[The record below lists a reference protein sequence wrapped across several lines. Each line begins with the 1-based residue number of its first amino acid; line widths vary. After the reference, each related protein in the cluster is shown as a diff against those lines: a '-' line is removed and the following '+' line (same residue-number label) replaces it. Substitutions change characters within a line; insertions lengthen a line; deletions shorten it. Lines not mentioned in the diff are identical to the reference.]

1 MTSKTKLDII
11 AEIKNSDTLEIFLKK
26 YPSNRDDGFIRNS
39 MYELIIELSLLFGT
53 TDINMEDY
61 TLITGKVN
69 TLQKFSNKN
78 FRNYFNESA
87 ISGSS
92 EGVADC
98 KYILK
103 KTNKLILMSV
113 KYYDN
118 EEKSI
123 NKYDISPMFHT
134 YNTNSLDLECEYVV
148 ICKNHKELKKKIKR
162 AQHENKKKA
171 KDIKKIYG
179 QKHVSK
185 WYRKLKVIFENNT
198 IEQLIDILNIGKE
211 TLELRPH
218 QWIIREQV
226 IEMFNNGIKEIL
238 INGIPRCGKTYIIGG
253 IIDLIKSFVK
263 HKNPN
268 KILLIGP
275 RPTACKKGYLEM
287 FNKFKEFNKY
297 KIIYLKDDEDYIKFR
312 KDSEQKDKPITFK
325 NNSITILSRQ
335 LILDRKKKIS
345 LDGLDLVVFD
355 ESHLMCTPDAKKF
368 VDELKQN
375 DIKLI
380 HLTGTSQKV
389 EYYYQLSA
397 EKILRFGLLDVIKYQ
412 DGEIYNYCETLM
424 KQYMNKYHMT
434 ENNVKTIYKKFPKMR
449 MYHGKLNFDDYNNYL
464 DDDNHFSWKKLFALN
479 QKGKFLHKKSIVSI
493 MSKIFINNDT
503 SYVTEIFEDCEN
515 LDNPNI
521 ILGFLPYG
529 QGLGGIDNLQNNL
542 KNLLEE
548 SQIFQ
553 EDYECMSFCSKNTNA
568 NTDVLQQIEDKRRSM
583 DNHKTLVVLLGSM
596 LELGCSIPQA
606 NLVITMHDFQGADKY
621 KQQIFRALTENKN
634 KIMGAILDFNP
645 HRILYNTMNVLQTG
659 NSKTSTEI
667 RQLILKE
674 KMIRVIGENL
684 EIEPIEQTSLE
695 TIYEE
700 INDIDFFLTN
710 EMYSITENY
719 DNELNPFSINT
730 GYFSKIEVL
739 ENIEKEEVSKGSDY
753 NVKITQKDEEVV
765 DIIMAELDE
774 RSMQELQD
782 GIKNFCNFVMM
793 TN

>member
-1 MTSKTKLDII
+1 
-11 AEIKNSDTLEIFLKK
+11 
-26 YPSNRDDGFIRNS
+26 
-39 MYELIIELSLLFGT
+39 
-53 TDINMEDY
+53 
-61 TLITGKVN
+61 
-69 TLQKFSNKN
+69 
-78 FRNYFNESA
+78 
-87 ISGSS
+87 
-92 EGVADC
+92 
-98 KYILK
+98 
-103 KTNKLILMSV
+103 
-113 KYYDN
+113 
-118 EEKSI
+118 
-123 NKYDISPMFHT
+123 
-134 YNTNSLDLECEYVV
+134 
-148 ICKNHKELKKKIKR
+148 
-162 AQHENKKKA
+162 
-171 KDIKKIYG
+171 
-179 QKHVSK
+179 
-185 WYRKLKVIFENNT
+185 
-198 IEQLIDILNIGKE
+198 
-211 TLELRPH
+211 
-218 QWIIREQV
+218 
-226 IEMFNNGIKEIL
+226 MFNNGIKEIL

-529 QGLGGIDNLQNNL
+529 QGLGGIDNLQDNL